1 MDRLRK
7 GMEILWRPTRRW
19 TSRQST
25 DWKDTVA
32 LPSGPTIVTYPDG
45 ATRGAAV
52 VLHLAR
58 NDNGTTAILLNAT
71 PCHPID
77 AGWPDQGP
85 DRAVIHHR
93 GTPVQVLDCVVAAS
107 DGAELFTGADI
118 PVKKGAEG
126 WTFAVAHIVDD
137 AATLA
142 EGDEVEVEVD
152 EGYRTALSTGHTA
165 CHVASLALNKALSDR
180 WKKEVRD
187 DGLGTPDFDGL
198 AIDASRI
205 VENGS
210 VDTYRLGKSLRRK
223 GFITEGL
230 QEALP
235 DLENTINEA
244 LRSWVD
250 SGAAVRIDR
259 DGRTL
264 TDLRHWVCE
273 LPEGTVRIPC
283 GGTHLGSL
291 KEVSS
296 VQVALSLDETEGTP
310 VLWMETTATTA

>member
-1 MDRLRK
+1 MAVKKPPFHNR
-7 GMEILWRPTRRW
+7 
-19 TSRQST
+19 
-25 DWKDTVA
+25 KDTVA
-32 LPSGPTIVTYPDG
+32 LPSEPTIVTYPDG
-45 ATRGAAV
+45 STRGAAV
-52 VLHLAR
+52 VLHLAGKG
-58 NDNGTTAILLNAT
+58 DATTTVLLDTT
-71 PCHPID
+71 PCHPVD

-93 GTPVQVLDCVVAAS
+93 GTPIPVLDCLVAAT
-107 DGAELFTGADI
+107 DGTDLFTGADI
-118 PVKKGAEG
+118 PVKKGTDG
-126 WTFAVAHIVDD
+126 WTFAVAHVVDD
-137 AATLA
+137 GAMLA

-152 EGYRTALSTGHTA
+152 EGYRVRISTGHTA

-198 AIDASRI
+198 AMDASRI

-210 VDTYRLGKSLRRK
+210 VDAYRLGKSLRRK
-223 GFITEGL
+223 GFNSEGL
-230 QEALP
+230 RDELP

-244 LRSWVD
+244 LDSWVG

-259 DGRTL
+259 DGEAL
-264 TDLRHWVCE
+264 TDLRHWVWE
-273 LPEGTVRIPC
+273 LPEGTVHIPC

-296 VQVALSLDETEGTP
+296 VQVALSLDDAEGTP
-310 VLWMETTATTA
+310 VLRMETTATPA